1 MYEMSSFSV
10 FCLFSFL
17 SCRILN
23 HGKSSLGPIGC
34 LFSPPSGWLR
44 LVLIHYDITKTSSDA
59 SAIHKKPSSII

>member
-17 SCRILN
+17 SGRILN

-34 LFSPPSGWLR
+34 LLSPPSGWLR
-44 LVLIHYDITKTSSDA
+44 LIHYDITKTSSDA